1 MDASTTAKV
10 TRAEQ
15 CRINARARSEKK
27 RQAAFDALSALR
39 QERGSITKA
48 AVARR
53 AAVSVVF
60 LRNHPDLLQA
70 IEDAEQARPEMRSAV
85 SSSER
90 VKDQVIAALRRRLD
104 EMKQHLAT
112 KDVELRQ
119 KQRDI
124 DRLYGKLAAA
134 SPLTDAELRR
144 GLAEAME
151 RLAPTEES
159 HATT

>member
-1 MDASTTAKV
+1 MDASTTAKM

-27 RQAAFDALSALR
+27 RQAAFDALSALQ

-53 AAVSVVF
+53 AGVSVVF

-70 IEDAEQARPEMRSAV
+70 IGYAEQARPEMQSAV
-85 SSSER
+85 SSSDR

-104 EMKQHLAT
+104 EMKRQLAA
-112 KDVELRQ
+112 KEVELRQ
-119 KQRDI
+119 KTARHRSALRETCSYKPI
-124 DRLYGKLAAA
+124 D
-134 SPLTDAELRR
+134 
-144 GLAEAME
+144 
-151 RLAPTEES
+151 
-159 HATT
+159 